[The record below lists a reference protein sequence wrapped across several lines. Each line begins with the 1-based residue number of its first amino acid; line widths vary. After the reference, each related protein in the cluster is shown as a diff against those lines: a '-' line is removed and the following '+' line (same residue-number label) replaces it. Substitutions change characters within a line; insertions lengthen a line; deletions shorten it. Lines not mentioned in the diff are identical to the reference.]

1 MPLSLAL
8 VVTFAWSHSLSVPSF
23 PCPPSPGQMARTPRS
38 RPDPSGPSP
47 TSAVQACRRGCWAGA
62 RPVFLQLPSLLLL
75 PSAQLSPAGKAASVP
90 RGEGA
95 GTALALPLVSG
106 MVVSAQRPPGLVSV
120 GPFVTG
126 AFTSDPSGA
135 SANCGQG
142 PRGIRSG
149 WAKEQWRGRAPVGPA
164 IPPAFSLQLL
174 GPHHRAFIPGT
185 PGAARLPPVLKVAIL
200 SSGMSLRP
208 CSWHRPIQQAGLC
221 QDPTPGPLRSVFPR
235 PSGSPLPSPPLPL
248 PCCHFRH
255 GSACRPTIRGI
266 A

>member
-1 MPLSLAL
+1 M
-8 VVTFAWSHSLSVPSF
+8 
-23 PCPPSPGQMARTPRS
+23 
-38 RPDPSGPSP
+38 
-47 TSAVQACRRGCWAGA
+47 
-62 RPVFLQLPSLLLL
+62 
-75 PSAQLSPAGKAASVP
+75 
-90 RGEGA
+90 
-95 GTALALPLVSG
+95 
-106 MVVSAQRPPGLVSV
+106 SV

-142 PRGIRSG
+142 PRGVRSG
-149 WAKEQWRGRAPVGPA
+149 WAKEQWRGRAAVGPA
-164 IPPAFSLQLL
+164 ILPAFSLQPP

-185 PGAARLPPVLKVAIL
+185 PGAACLPPVLKVAIL

-221 QDPTPGPLRSVFPR
+221 QDPTPGPLRSVFPG

-248 PCCHFRH
+248 QCRHFRH